1 LKSKTVTSKRGMT
14 QPEAHDGHNKDDDDD
29 DDITWANSQQH
40 LRRNAFETT
49 FADGIRTSQLEFN

>member
-1 LKSKTVTSKRGMT
+1 MT